1 MLRRFPVYL
10 ALLACAHLPLRVS
23 AQASGDLNAEHPRP
37 AASSSPSATSSQP
50 LRPAARPQPIQ
61 PEAAQDQNPAADTSQ
76 TPAQPP
82 QIIVNPPA
90 PAPVQWEWHDRVAW
104 GAGIVLAV
112 LGYAGIMLALRTLKN
127 IDRHL
132 QSGTATAEAAVGS
145 ASAALALAQA
155 IANSERPWIVVT
167 VEPFLTMENSFKVM
181 ASNRGR
187 SPARIISSVD
197 HVQLAVD
204 ESSLPKAPEFAAV
217 DPADEPEPIVLLPGE
232 ATGIW
237 ALNREDLP
245 AICKSPE
252 ALKSVER
259 WQETLFLYGRI
270 KYMELSAL
278 GDTNVHETYWCC
290 RYIHGEK
297 NSALVMAG
305 PPAFN
310 KHT

>member
-1 MLRRFPVYL
+1 MSRRLSVL
-10 ALLACAHLPLRVS
+10 IALFAF
-23 AQASGDLNAEHPRP
+23 AQLLVQVAAQTPGDAGPDQPRP
-37 AASSSPSATSSQP
+37 AAAASPTTPAHRP
-50 LRPAARPQPIQ
+50 PAASAPTPETAAPQ
-61 PEAAQDQNPAADTSQ
+61 DSTPAA
-76 TPAQPP
+76 PP

-90 PAPVQWEWHDRVAW
+90 PAPSQWEWHDRVAW

-112 LGYAGIMLALRTLKN
+112 LGYVGIMLALRTLKS

-187 SPARIISSVD
+187 SPARIVSSID
-197 HVQLAVD
+197 QVQVALD
-204 ESSLPKAPEFAAV
+204 ETALPKVPEF
-217 DPADEPEPIVLLPGE
+217 DDSQTGDEPEPIVLLPGE

-237 ALNREDLP
+237 ALNRNDLP
-245 AICKSPE
+245 TICKTPE
-252 ALKSVER
+252 VLQSVER
-259 WQETLFLYGRI
+259 WHDTLFLYGRI
-270 KYMELSAL
+270 NYMELDAI
-278 GDTNVHETYWCC
+278 GDTHTHETYWCC

-305 PPAFN
+305 PPAYN